1 MSGTTYIEILSLR
14 ICSSTRVATCGSS
27 TSALPR
33 RYAAR
38 STTHD
43 SLLTTHY
50 TLLTIRYSL
59 GARQDLHAVRHARV
73 PTTRGHPQ
81 PGPRAACRLLGL
93 GRAPLR
99 DAGVGRTP
107 HPSPLTLALAPTLTL
122 TLTPT
127 PSLTLTPALTPTPTH
142 TPTPTATPT
151 QPPTQVGRAPFV
163 SAEDNQMEL
172 YQKILSGALFA
183 ELYAPRYNSSPGLAE
198 HPRSRLPTHAF
209 GPCVGQARRRAP
221 A

>member
-38 STTHD
+38 STTHY

-73 PTTRGHPQ
+73 PTTRGHSQ

-127 PSLTLTPALTPTPTH
+127 PTLTLATTPTPILTLTPALTPTPTH
-142 TPTPTATPT
+142 PPTPTATPT
-151 QPPTQVGRAPFV
+151 PTPYPGGARALCLRRGQ
-163 SAEDNQMEL
+163 SD
-172 YQKILSGALFA
+172 GALP
-183 ELYAPRYNSSPGLAE
+183 EDPLRGTL
-198 HPRSRLPTHAF
+198 
-209 GPCVGQARRRAP
+209 RRAVCP
-221 A
+221 TL

>member
-38 STTHD
+38 STTHY

-73 PTTRGHPQ
+73 PTTRGHSQ

-127 PSLTLTPALTPTPTH
+127 PTLTLTLILTRRHHLRLRGRCGARPWL
-142 TPTPTATPT
+142 
-151 QPPTQVGRAPFV
+151 QGGGYVGLRH
-163 SAEDNQMEL
+163 
-172 YQKILSGALFA
+172 
-183 ELYAPRYNSSPGLAE
+183 PRYDA
-198 HPRSRLPTHAF
+198 RL
-209 GPCVGQARRRAP
+209 G
-221 A
+221 